1 MQIFFW
7 ILLFGVIAVT
17 ILDGL
22 GSIASRKLDFS
33 YGRLALFSFIIY
45 GIIGYVGS
53 GMVDTM
59 AGITLTGLVALYDA
73 VIGFRICI
81 ALDANWGELQE
92 MVEENFG
99 DKPLEVSEVLMSVI
113 IGMVIGGIGTLFA

>member
-7 ILLFGVIAVT
+7 IFLFGTIAVT

-45 GIIGYVGS
+45 GIIGYVGA
-53 GMVDTM
+53 GMIDTM

-92 MVEENFG
+92 MVEESFG

-113 IGMVIGGIGTLFA
+113 IGMVVGGIGTLFA